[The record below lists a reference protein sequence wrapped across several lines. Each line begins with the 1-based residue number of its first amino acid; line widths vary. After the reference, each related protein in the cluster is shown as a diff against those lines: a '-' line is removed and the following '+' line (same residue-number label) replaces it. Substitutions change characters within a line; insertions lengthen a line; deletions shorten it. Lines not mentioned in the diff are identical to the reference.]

1 MLKPMRGQ
9 KPKQDKDIMFP
20 CYASPKIDGIRAVVK
35 DGVVLSKTLKP
46 IPNQIIQQMF
56 SHLHGADGE
65 LVVGA
70 PFGGDVYERSRGPI
84 MRHHGLA
91 DFKFCLFDRWDMPQ
105 SPAHERLQKLTELDG
120 LIESGGIIHYVSH
133 TLVNGLDELQQLEAQ
148 VLEQG
153 YEGLMLRKIDGLY
166 KYGTSTPKQQ
176 WLLKIKRF
184 EEGEAKIL
192 YVEEQM
198 ENTNEA
204 VVNELGLTQR
214 SSSKDGKVPKGT
226 LGAFLVKDLV
236 TDVCFNIG
244 TGEGL
249 TESLRARLWE
259 ERDSLPGRII
269 RYRYQ
274 KVGTQ
279 VAPRLPIW
287 TGFRDEIDMSEAK
300 DV

>member
-9 KPKQDKDIMFP
+9 KPKKDKDILFP

-46 IPNQIIQQMF
+46 IPNQIVQQMF

-65 LVVGA
+65 LVVGK
-70 PFGGDVYERSRGPI
+70 PFGSDVYERSRGPI

-91 DFKFCLFDRWDMPQ
+91 EFKFCLFDRWDMPEA
-105 SPAHERLQKLTELDG
+105 PAHERLQKLTELEG
-120 LIESGGIIHYVSH
+120 LIESGDIIHYVSH
-133 TLVNGLDELQQLEAQ
+133 TLVRGLDELQQLEAQ

-153 YEGLMLRKIDGLY
+153 YEGLMLRHIDGRY

-176 WLLKIKRF
+176 WLVKIKRF
-184 EEGEAKIL
+184 EEGEAEIL
-192 YVEEQM
+192 SVEEQM
-198 ENTNEA
+198 ENTNQA
-204 VVNELGLTQR
+204 KVNELGLSSR
-214 SSSKDGKVPKGT
+214 SSAKDGKVPKGT
-226 LGAFLVKDLV
+226 LGAFVAKDLV
-236 TDVCFNIG
+236 SGAVFNVG

-249 TESLRARLWE
+249 TESLRASLWE
-259 ERDSLPGRII
+259 QRDSLPGRII

-287 TGFRDEIDMSEAK
+287 TGFRDEIDLSEVSK
-300 DV
+300 